1 VFEDRADVGK
11 VVEGWNCKQ
20 CSWIGKWI
28 GETQGAENHVVL
40 RHGGPKPDR
49 SRLRTVG
56 MRRDRQ
62 GGGGTDLEE
71 EGKLRA
77 KKVLTEE
84 CNNDNNLGKQAEE
97 EQEGDMALWSTT
109 RFSVSLSSRG
119 Q

>member
-1 VFEDRADVGK
+1 MFEDRADVGK

-20 CSWIGKWI
+20 CSWIGKWV

-62 GGGGTDLEE
+62 GGWRDGFGGGGEVKSKE
-71 EGKLRA
+71 
-77 KKVLTEE
+77 
-84 CNNDNNLGKQAEE
+84 
-97 EQEGDMALWSTT
+97 
-109 RFSVSLSSRG
+109 SSDGGMQQR
-119 Q
+119 QQSR